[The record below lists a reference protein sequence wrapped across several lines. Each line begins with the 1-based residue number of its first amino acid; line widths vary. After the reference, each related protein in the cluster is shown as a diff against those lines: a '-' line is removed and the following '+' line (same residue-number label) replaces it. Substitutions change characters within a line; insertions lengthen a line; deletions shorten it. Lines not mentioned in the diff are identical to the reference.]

1 MRVSLAKIRLYLK
14 TSKKLADGS
23 HPIMLMCSFN
33 GRKEVSTSC
42 SCIPKY
48 WDKKGECVKKGYPN
62 WLVINSMIKKM
73 KDDAIAIRDE
83 YERLGEVYKP
93 SMILSPKKVLCAV
106 RSDLKTLISEY
117 IDEKGVDVS
126 TAQKWWVVYRS
137 VVKFNG
143 GREVI
148 VNEVDES
155 FCRRYGRYLKDDCG
169 LAVGTV
175 RSYLTKLSAIFHYCV
190 MKGILSISPIKDW
203 KYYQDYRDSK
213 NELYIHSRSMEF
225 LMDMLVSEIIIKG
238 DGGRW
243 SYRDDV
249 DRLLDVNSKVYAL
262 YLYCIGYYLKGISP
276 IDISLLKKSDI
287 RHLSVKGQGVYAI
300 DGYRSKSG
308 MPYKIR
314 LLENSFLSNVLVRTM
329 LMFNEGDYFLPTLN
343 GFKGKDVKKRINNVY
358 TSHKEDLL
366 DWFRLCNQK
375 IVEHNMTNGD
385 NVQLI
390 DLNCRYYSYRHSYL
404 MSEIQKP
411 NVNLLKIATECGKS
425 VRTLHQYITLLND
438 EDLI

>member
-83 YERLGEVYKP
+83 YERLGEVYTP
-93 SMILSPKKVLCAV
+93 SMILSPKKVLSAV
-106 RSDLKTLISEY
+106 RSDLKALISEY

-137 VVKFNG
+137 VIKFNG

-190 MKGILSISPIKDW
+190 MKGILSISPIEK
-203 KYYQDYRDSK
+203 
-213 NELYIHSRSMEF
+213 
-225 LMDMLVSEIIIKG
+225 
-238 DGGRW
+238 
-243 SYRDDV
+243 
-249 DRLLDVNSKVYAL
+249 
-262 YLYCIGYYLKGISP
+262 
-276 IDISLLKKSDI
+276 
-287 RHLSVKGQGVYAI
+287 
-300 DGYRSKSG
+300 
-308 MPYKIR
+308 
-314 LLENSFLSNVLVRTM
+314 
-329 LMFNEGDYFLPTLN
+329 
-343 GFKGKDVKKRINNVY
+343 
-358 TSHKEDLL
+358 
-366 DWFRLCNQK
+366 
-375 IVEHNMTNGD
+375 
-385 NVQLI
+385 LI